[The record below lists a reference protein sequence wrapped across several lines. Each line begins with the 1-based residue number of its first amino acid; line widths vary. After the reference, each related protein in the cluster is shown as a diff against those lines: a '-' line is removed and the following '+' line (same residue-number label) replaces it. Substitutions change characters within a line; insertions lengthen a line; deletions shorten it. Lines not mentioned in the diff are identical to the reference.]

1 MPFANRKQ
9 TVGTGLVHGARVAP
23 SYACACRL
31 VAAWSKRHNF
41 SRQTHNRNISKAPVR
56 GLTTV
61 AVPCRAA
68 GELLPP
74 MCSRVAPTKLG
85 TEHVV
90 GESVV
95 VPGLKLTD
103 HTFQVRCPRAVDH
116 GFCKTLLFKH
126 RYFFCWSLVLQ
137 VDLHHRYPWI
147 ITTSKPKKSTC
158 LCEKSLL

>member
-23 SYACACRL
+23 SHAGACRL

-41 SRQTHNRNISKAPVR
+41 SRQTHNRKISTAPVR

-68 GELLPP
+68 GDLLPP
-74 MCSRVAPTKLG
+74 MCSRVAPIKLE

-116 GFCKTLLFKH
+116 GFCCSSTDTSSAGHLCFRLT
-126 RYFFCWSLVLQ
+126 C
-137 VDLHHRYPWI
+137 
-147 ITTSKPKKSTC
+147 ITGTPGSSQQANRKN
-158 LCEKSLL
+158 